1 MLLPSLWF
9 SFRDTP
15 VSIKLFFQ
23 TISIPACFG
32 LVMAVVL
39 MILSYGIAFWPSTL
53 RIGVSLL
60 AAVISYLGLWMV
72 YPTGRK
78 LVVED
83 VSYVLSVLQAGLQRR

>member
-1 MLLPSLWF
+1 VMLLPSLWF

-39 MILSYGIAFWPSTL
+39 MILSYGIAFWPSCCHF
-53 RIGVSLL
+53 LL
-60 AAVISYLGLWMV
+60 GTMDGLSDRSK
-72 YPTGRK
+72 TCG
-78 LVVED
+78 
-83 VSYVLSVLQAGLQRR
+83 